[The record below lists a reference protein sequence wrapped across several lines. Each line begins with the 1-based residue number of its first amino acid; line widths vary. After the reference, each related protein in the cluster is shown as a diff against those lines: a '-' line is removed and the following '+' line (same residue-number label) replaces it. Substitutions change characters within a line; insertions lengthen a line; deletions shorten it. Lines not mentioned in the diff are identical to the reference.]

1 MCDNTHPSLTSIRPD
16 FRRAGALAVQLLAR
30 HIAGGKSA
38 APEHIE
44 YKPVCTTS
52 RLSTRRLSVVGKR
65 VADALVLIRREACS
79 GLKAAD
85 VVKAMGVTERL
96 AETRFKS
103 AVGHRIT
110 EEIANVRL
118 EHALE
123 LLRDPK
129 QGITPI
135 ANLCGWDSDAY
146 LKRLLKKRFGMTM
159 REWREANMETAQ

>member
-1 MCDNTHPSLTSIRPD
+1 
-16 FRRAGALAVQLLAR
+16 
-30 HIAGGKSA
+30 
-38 APEHIE
+38 
-44 YKPVCTTS
+44 
-52 RLSTRRLSVVGKR
+52 
-65 VADALVLIRREACS
+65 
-79 GLKAAD
+79 
-85 VVKAMGVTERL
+85 MGVTERL

-146 LKRLLKKRFGMTM
+146 LKRLFKKRFRMTM
-159 REWREANMETAQ
+159 REWRAANMEPRP